1 MNLPLINTDNIG
13 NSYFGWRTNNLIY
26 APDSVGL
33 TNTQCADWINGFFG
47 QTCAIEDPRNVAGLY
62 LILPNSFETL
72 SLPVTSSNY
81 RFDNNGINS
90 NNNSNS
96 PTNVPHADFLGIILI
111 QLSQPSADRVFYCC
125 LNNRSLSIFSIQ
137 RNGSNLFNST
147 YGFVSYGWLSNPI
160 YTGNTYPRNAYSLFL
175 GSRFLSPDLTR
186 RFAARPSAENSPVR
200 QDFQIPTETTADSIA
215 NYPVSC
221 QTATPGANT
230 TELYLRDNTSPHKA
244 MGYVP
249 NLLKTNLQI
258 PVGQVYR
265 NTGIDPDGSN
275 MNTWICV
282 GVFGSE
288 RILMR
293 VWTQGLD

>member
-1 MNLPLINTDNIG
+1 MNLPLINTDNVG
-13 NSYFGWRTNNLIY
+13 NSYYGWRTNNLIY
-26 APDSVGL
+26 APDSAVM
-33 TNTQCADWINGFFG
+33 TNTQCVNWINNFFG
-47 QTCAIEDPRNVAGLY
+47 QTCAIEDPRNVFGLY

-81 RFDNNGINS
+81 RFNNDGINS
-90 NNNSNS
+90 NNNSNF
-96 PTNVPHADFLGIILI
+96 PTVAPHAISSGINAV
-111 QLSQPSADRVFYCC
+111 QFNQPTADRVFYCC

-137 RNGSNLFNST
+137 RNGSNLFNNS
-147 YGFVSYGWLSNPI
+147 YGFASYGWLSNSI
-160 YTGNTYPRNAYSLFL
+160 YTGSVYPRNAYSLFL
-175 GSRFLSPDLTR
+175 SSNQTSRG
-186 RFAARPSAENSPVR
+186 AGRPSAENSPVR

-221 QTATPGANT
+221 QSATPGANT
-230 TELYLRDNTSPHKA
+230 TELYLRNNTSPHKA

-293 VWTQGLD
+293 IWTQGLN

>member
-1 MNLPLINTDNIG
+1 MNLPLINTDNVG
-13 NSYFGWRTNNLIY
+13 NSYYGFRTNNLIY

-33 TNTQCADWINGFFG
+33 TNTQCANWINGFFEE
-47 QTCAIEDPRNVAGLY
+47 QTCAIEDNTNYFGLS
-62 LILPNSFETL
+62 LILPNSSETL

-81 RFDNNGINS
+81 RFNNGNINS
-90 NNNSNS
+90 RNNSNF
-96 PTNVPHADFLGIILI
+96 PTDVPHFRGLDVVALNNLN
-111 QLSQPSADRVFYCC
+111 RVFYCC

-137 RNGSNLFNST
+137 REGSNILNST

-160 YTGNTYPRNAYSLFL
+160 YTGSAYPRNAYSLSL
-175 GSRFLSPDLTR
+175 SSNENSRG
-186 RFAARPSAENSPVR
+186 AGRPSAENSPVR
-200 QDFQIPTETTADSIA
+200 QNFQIPTDTTADSIA

-221 QTATPGANT
+221 QSATPGANT

-249 NLLKTNLQI
+249 NLLKTSLQI
-258 PVGQVYR
+258 SVGQVYQ
-265 NTGIDPDGSN
+265 NTGIDPDGST
-275 MNTWICV
+275 MTTWICV

-293 VWTQGLD
+293 VWTQGLG

>member
-1 MNLPLINTDNIG
+1 MNLPLINNDNVG
-13 NSYFGWRTNNLIY
+13 NSYYGFRTNNLIY

-33 TNTQCADWINGFFG
+33 TNTQCANWINGFFGG
-47 QTCAIEDPRNVAGLY
+47 QTCAIEDNANFYGLS

-72 SLPVTSSNY
+72 SLPVISSKY
-81 RFDNNGINS
+81 RFNNTGINS

-96 PTNVPHADFLGIILI
+96 PTDVPHFRGANVVALNNLN
-111 QLSQPSADRVFYCC
+111 RVFYCC

-137 RNGSNLFNST
+137 RDGSNLLNST
-147 YGFVSYGWLSNPI
+147 YGFISYGWLNNPI
-160 YTGNTYPRNAYSLFL
+160 YTGSAYPRNAYSLSL
-175 GSRFLSPDLTR
+175 SSIETSRG
-186 RFAARPSAENSPVR
+186 AGRPSAENSQAR
-200 QDFQIPTETTADSIA
+200 QNFQIPTGTTDDPIA

-244 MGYVP
+244 IGYVP
-249 NLLKTNLQI
+249 NLLKTSLQI

-265 NTGIDPDGSN
+265 NTGIDPDGST

-288 RILMR
+288 RVLMR
-293 VWTQGLD
+293 VWTQGLG